1 MLAVPL
7 IALAL
12 QAGAASPTDDA
23 PTRWS
28 ILADPC
34 ATARTGDED
43 IVVCA
48 TVAPTPRLPLPDE
61 RGPPDRPAPS
71 NPDLSG
77 SGALAAAAAPCATLS
92 GGCQSGVDLGSMGV
106 AVIRGVG
113 KLIDPDSC
121 CEEPGEATSV
131 GLLVRDIGRG
141 VKKIGRKKDK
151 RERIP
156 IAL

>member
-1 MLAVPL
+1 MLAAPL

-12 QAGAASPTDDA
+12 QAAAPPAEA

-28 ILADPC
+28 ILTEPC
-34 ATARTGDED
+34 ASARTRDED

-48 TVAPTPRLPLPDE
+48 RVAPTPRLPLPDE
-61 RGPPDRPAPS
+61 RGPPDRPVAS
-71 NPDLSG
+71 NPELTG
-77 SGALAAAAAPCATLS
+77 IGALQASAPPCATLS
-92 GGCQSGVDLGSMGV
+92 GGCPSGIDLGSMGV
-106 AVIRGVG
+106 ALVRGVG
-113 KLIDPDSC
+113 KLIDPGSC

-156 IAL
+156 IPL